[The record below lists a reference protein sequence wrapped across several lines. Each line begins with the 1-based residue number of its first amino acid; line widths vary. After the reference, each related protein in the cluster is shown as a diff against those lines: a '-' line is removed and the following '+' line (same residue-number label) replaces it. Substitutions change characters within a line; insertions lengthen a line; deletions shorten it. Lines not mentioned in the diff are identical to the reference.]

1 MADKDPEDE
10 QGEGDP
16 DQGKAGIK
24 GDPDQ
29 GKAGQLAAYK
39 KQSIYEEP

>member
-16 DQGKAGIK
+16 DQGKAAIR

-29 GKAGQLAAYK
+29 GKAGQWTVSSLEK
-39 KQSIYEEP
+39 RGI